1 MLDLFYTR
9 KWVMSMPGIK
19 VRENE
24 SFDEAYRKF
33 KKQTDRNLV
42 VTETRARRFFEPQT
56 ERRKKQKIS
65 AKKKLL
71 KRLYMLRRY
80 ESKL

>member
-1 MLDLFYTR
+1 
-9 KWVMSMPGIK
+9 MPGIK

-24 SFDEAYRKF
+24 NFDEAYRKF

-56 ERRKKQKIS
+56 GRRKKQKIN

-80 ESKL
+80 ESRL

>member
-1 MLDLFYTR
+1 M
-9 KWVMSMPGIK
+9 K
-19 VRENE
+19 VREGE
-24 SFDEAYRKF
+24 SFDEAYRRF

-42 VTETRARRFFEPQT
+42 VTEARARRFFEPKT
-56 ERRKKQKIS
+56 ELRKKQNIN